1 MGARPK
7 LAYIINSLEGGGAQ
21 SPVPDILSV
30 LQANGFDVQFYALT
44 RRNGKAIKAI
54 EASGFS
60 PIIRPGGEKDHLAA
74 VKWLMD
80 ELGKWPADII
90 WTSLSRATLLGQ
102 IVGQRLGLPVVS
114 WQHNAF
120 LKPWNE
126 RLLRWRAQASALWVA
141 DSHLVAQLTH
151 ERLGIAKDNLL
162 TWSIF
167 SADESAPTAAPW
179 QKGETLRI
187 GSLGRYHRAKGFDI
201 LIEALN
207 ILRKKDNTPHIDY
220 RIILAGEGQDRH
232 DLQKA
237 LDTYNI
243 DNVDLAGF
251 HSHPEEFLSGLHLYV
266 QPSRREGFCI
276 AAHEAMLAGLPV
288 IVADTGEMANSVRLS
303 KAGSV
308 VAIESAEE
316 LAAALDDM
324 LAKPQQLHIK
334 GQAARAGILEHYSAE
349 KFAATG
355 ADIAERVKQLLR
367 AQ

>member
-44 RRNGKAIKAI
+44 RRNGKAI

-126 RLLRWRAQASALWVA
+126 RLLRWRARASALWVA

-201 LIEALN
+201 LMHR
-207 ILRKKDNTPHIDY
+207 ILIIASFWLAKAKTGMIYKRRWIH
-220 RIILAGEGQDRH
+220 IILIMLILPDFILIQKNFCPAYIYMCSLHGE
-232 DLQKA
+232 KA
-237 LDTYNI
+237 FALPHMRPCWP
-243 DNVDLAGF
+243 AC
-251 HSHPEEFLSGLHLYV
+251 
-266 QPSRREGFCI
+266 PS
-276 AAHEAMLAGLPV
+276 
-288 IVADTGEMANSVRLS
+288 
-303 KAGSV
+303 
-308 VAIESAEE
+308 
-316 LAAALDDM
+316 
-324 LAKPQQLHIK
+324 
-334 GQAARAGILEHYSAE
+334 
-349 KFAATG
+349 
-355 ADIAERVKQLLR
+355 LLR
-367 AQ
+367 IPAKWPIVCA